1 MLYRTLT
8 VIVFWTGVCG
18 VLCAAAPSGI
28 WLDVPFV
35 RQAKDGCGAASVAM
49 IMQYWEKQQGE
60 AFQPGADAVTIQ
72 RILYSSE
79 AHGIYASAIEQY
91 LRKNGFQTF
100 AVEGTW
106 ADLRQHL
113 EKGRPLLVALKPGG
127 NAPLHY
133 VVVAGLEQEDGIVLQ
148 NDPAQRKLLK
158 QNRSDFER
166 AWKRADNWM
175 LLALPA
181 STTPESAQ

>member
-113 EKGRPLLVALKPGG
+113 EKGRPLL
-127 NAPLHY
+127 
-133 VVVAGLEQEDGIVLQ
+133 
-148 NDPAQRKLLK
+148 
-158 QNRSDFER
+158 
-166 AWKRADNWM
+166 
-175 LLALPA
+175 
-181 STTPESAQ
+181 